1 MTGIIFLDIAIGVI
15 FLILVFSLFASAVQ
29 EAISAIFN
37 LRAKS
42 LRRGIYGMI
51 GNADEFKAFWQ
62 SPLIES
68 LKGPMNVFEK
78 KIVSTEMAKKGD
90 DTNKRA
96 PSDVPTDVFTKTVLH
111 QVRNQIDELRTK
123 LDEEARELKDKLKEI
138 APSDIPGL
146 VEQIH
151 IVAASDRSPE
161 LVKRV
166 SILLHGV
173 ETKTEHI
180 EAAIDSWYDN
190 ARDRFAGW
198 YIRRMQFWLFFIG
211 LFLAVLTNTDPIR
224 YAVEL
229 HRNDQLRQDVVQKA
243 TEISALE
250 ELEDVMEALVPVE
263 DRPKGDTTNLE
274 AIQKRV
280 LTEVGNLQSELG
292 KIKADTGWDHC
303 KEARY
308 ATDTYGFECFFDTI
322 EPISED
328 RPIARNPLL
337 GWLLLALAVMLGAQF
352 WLDMLKRFVSIRSSV
367 VTPSNEANKSKG
379 GQNTS

>member
-51 GNADEFKAFWQ
+51 GNSEEFKAFWK

-78 KIVSTEMAKKGD
+78 AVGSTDIAAKAD
-90 DTNKRA
+90 DNEKRA
-96 PSDVPTDVFTKTVLH
+96 PSDVPTDVFTKSVLH
-111 QVRNQIDELRTK
+111 QVRAEIEKVRKEIEDEAQ
-123 LDEEARELKDKLKEI
+123 DLKDKLK
-138 APSDIPGL
+138 AVSPSDIPGL

-151 IVAASDRSPE
+151 AVAALERSPE
-161 LVKRV
+161 LVKRI
-166 SILLHGV
+166 SIVLQGG
-173 ETKTEHI
+173 ETKAETI
-180 EAAIDSWYDN
+180 EAAIGTWYDN
-190 ARDRFAGW
+190 ARERFAGW

-229 HRNDQLRQDVVQKA
+229 HHNDQLRQEVVEKA
-243 TEISALE
+243 TRISALE
-250 ELEDVMEALVPVE
+250 DLEDVMEALVPVE
-263 DRPKGDTTNLE
+263 ERPVADTSDLE
-274 AIQKRV
+274 AIQKRIS
-280 LTEVGNLQSELG
+280 TELNNLSGELAA
-292 KIKADTGWDHC
+292 IDADTGWGHC
-303 KEARY
+303 RKPPY
-308 ATDTYGFECFFDTI
+308 AEQSWIACLWDTI
-322 EPISED
+322 NPVAED
-328 RPIARNPLL
+328 RPIDRNPVL

-352 WLDMLKRFVSIRSSV
+352 WLDVLRRFVSIRSAATS
-367 VTPSNEANKSKG
+367 PSSDANKTQK
-379 GQNTS
+379 T